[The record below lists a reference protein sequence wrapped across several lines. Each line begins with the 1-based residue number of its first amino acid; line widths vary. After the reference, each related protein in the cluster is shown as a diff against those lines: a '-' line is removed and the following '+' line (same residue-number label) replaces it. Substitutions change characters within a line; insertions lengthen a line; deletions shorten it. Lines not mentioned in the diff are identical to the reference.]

1 MRTMPKPENEVRMDE
16 LKVGMDTDYGI
27 VVGVYSDVVDFVHS
41 VEDYN
46 NLMNDVDVD
55 EIDVEQYALEGFE
68 DVPVVVFGVVG

>member
-16 LKVGMDTDYGI
+16 LKVGMDTDCGI

-55 EIDVEQYALEGFE
+55 EIDVEQYSLDGFE
-68 DVPVVVFGVVG
+68 GVTIALFGVVG